1 MLPLPLLSYS
11 IYQVSR
17 KINLGNKKIQEQ
29 LSLLTTKAQETF
41 AGIRV
46 IKSFGAEQSFSD
58 DFQKAGIEYQTRT
71 LSLARI
77 NALFF
82 PLMAL
87 LMGLSTIIILY
98 VGGKEVE
105 ANRFTA
111 GNVAE
116 FIIYLNM
123 LIWPVASLGWT
134 TALVQKAA
142 ASQTRINEFLNHS
155 EVNESGMNL
164 QTWNSEIRLTN
175 VSHRFHEKPFNS
187 LNNINLSIKKG
198 QFVGV
203 VGKTGSGKSTLL
215 QLLSRQ
221 IELQEGS
228 IAIDGVDYK
237 DFSIAAFRNQLAYV
251 PQDVFLFSDTIRQNI
266 LLGAQDIHLVDT
278 KEDLSV
284 NSKLSHALRIS
295 CLEKDL
301 HNFPLG
307 LETVIGERGVSLSGG
322 QKQRLAIARALMRD
336 ASILLLDDCLSAVD
350 ADTEAEIIANL
361 HSAFQDQNLT
371 VIMSSHR
378 LAPIMKADQILVLNQ
393 GEIEGIG
400 KHNLLITENE
410 FYNWLYCNQTVES

>member
-1 MLPLPLLSYS
+1 
-11 IYQVSR
+11 
-17 KINLGNKKIQEQ
+17 
-29 LSLLTTKAQETF
+29 
-41 AGIRV
+41 
-46 IKSFGAEQSFSD
+46 
-58 DFQKAGIEYQTRT
+58 
-71 LSLARI
+71 
-77 NALFF
+77 
-82 PLMAL
+82 MAL

-142 ASQTRINEFLNHS
+142 ASQTRINEFLNQT
-155 EVNESGMNL
+155 EVLDQGNKLSHWENEIQLMN
-164 QTWNSEIRLTN
+164 I
-175 VSHRFHEKPFNS
+175 SHRFQEKPFNALS
-187 LNNINLSIKKG
+187 GINFTIKKG
-198 QFVGV
+198 QFIGV

-221 IELQEGS
+221 IEIQEGR
-228 IAIDGVDYK
+228 ITLDNMDYK
-237 DFSIAAFRNQLAYV
+237 DFSITSFRDQLAYV

-266 LLGAQDIHLVDT
+266 LLGAQDIHRVDT
-278 KEDLSV
+278 KEDFSV
-284 NSKLSHALRIS
+284 NSRLSHALRIS

-301 HNFPLG
+301 QNFPMG

-361 HSAFQDQNLT
+361 HSAFKDQNLT

-393 GEIEGIG
+393 GELQGIG
-400 KHNLLITENE
+400 NHNLLITEND
-410 FYNWLYCNQTVES
+410 FYKWLYHNQTVEN